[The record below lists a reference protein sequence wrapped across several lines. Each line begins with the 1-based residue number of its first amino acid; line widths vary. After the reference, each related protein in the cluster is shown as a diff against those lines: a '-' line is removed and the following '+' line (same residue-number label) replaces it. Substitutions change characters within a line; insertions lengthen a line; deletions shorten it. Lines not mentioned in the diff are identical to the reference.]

1 MLLKSMDTLDQSSC
15 YLRLLKKKKTVFFT
29 LHITIIYSL
38 SKECI
43 LLKNLISRG
52 FLTEKNKHTYAWEKC
67 FGRLH
72 FVVVVAFGGFL
83 FNSTFLP
90 FLLGIRFKKKN
101 M

>member
-38 SKECI
+38 SKERI

-52 FLTEKNKHTYAWEKC
+52 FLTEKI
-67 FGRLH
+67 
-72 FVVVVAFGGFL
+72 
-83 FNSTFLP
+83 STLMHGKNVLEDCN
-90 FLLGIRFKKKN
+90 LL
-101 M
+101 